1 MKVNNDVLKIIAR
14 ASERLY
20 EAVVPTLGPSGQ
32 FAILYNGNG
41 EPYIT
46 KDGVSIA
53 RKVTAEDAYENS
65 IIKIIR
71 EASIATAD
79 KAGDGTTT
87 TILLTHYLIMTAI
100 KLLNRGYNKQEII
113 KAINTVR

>member
-41 EPYIT
+41 EPVNLGEHTINVLKNAPEQKYNQ
-46 KDGVSIA
+46 KA
-53 RKVTAEDAYENS
+53 LNS
-65 IIKIIR
+65 F
-71 EASIATAD
+71 
-79 KAGDGTTT
+79 
-87 TILLTHYLIMTAI
+87 
-100 KLLNRGYNKQEII
+100 
-113 KAINTVR
+113 